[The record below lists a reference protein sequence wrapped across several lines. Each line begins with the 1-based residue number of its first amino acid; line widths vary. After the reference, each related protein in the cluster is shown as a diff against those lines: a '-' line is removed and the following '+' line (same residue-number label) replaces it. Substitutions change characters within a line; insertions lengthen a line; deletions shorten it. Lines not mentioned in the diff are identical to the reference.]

1 MGSMVATASNE
12 SEEYSWLIARARPHP
27 GLADVVISYQG
38 YIEHAAHPLRRRE
51 TPDAR
56 VPVIISFGDA
66 IAVGPH
72 RLTSFVAPLSPR
84 AAVTRFVGR
93 QYGIQVDLTPLGAF
107 RLFGLG
113 GPTTDVAVELP
124 ALAGRRAVRLVEQLA
139 AAPDWAYRFTL
150 LDRALLELLADGAQ
164 PADEVTWAWR
174 QLDSSWGGAPVGRL
188 AAEVGWSRR
197 HFGAVFERQVGLPP
211 KVAARVIRFGHAVRM
226 LDVRRTFADVAA
238 ECGYSDQSHLVH
250 EFRDLAGCTPSAL
263 LAERLADTFDPEC
276 RSHSSKTA
284 DALPT

>member
-1 MGSMVATASNE
+1 MIATASHE
-12 SEEYSWLIARARPHP
+12 SEEYSWLVARGRPHP

-38 YIEHAAHPLRRRE
+38 YVERSVKPLRRRE

-66 IAVGPH
+66 IDVGPH
-72 RLTSFVAPLSPR
+72 RLTSFVATLSSQ

-93 QYGIQVDLTPLGAF
+93 QCGIQVDLTPLGAF

-113 GPTTDVAVELP
+113 GPTTEVAVELP
-124 ALAGRRAVRLVEQLA
+124 ALFGRRAVRLVERLA
-139 AAPDWAYRFTL
+139 AAPDWAARFTL
-150 LDRALLELLADGAQ
+150 LDQAILELLAVGVQ
-164 PADEVTWAWR
+164 PAGEVAWAWR
-174 QLDSSWGGAPVGRL
+174 QLDASWGRAPVGRL

-226 LDVRRTFADVAA
+226 LDARRTFADVAA

-250 EFRDLAGCTPSAL
+250 EFRDLAGCTPSVL
-263 LAERLADTFDPEC
+263 LAEQLSDMFDPGC
-276 RSHSSKTA
+276 GSHSSKTA
-284 DALPT
+284 DALPV